1 MRVKCE
7 PQNKHV
13 KTKSTVFFK
22 FLYFEFFFLRTSK
35 DCARVFFFWYHCHSA
50 QETEMIKNF
59 PNSLTWMRP
68 LLHVKT
74 QSLQAGVER
83 KTVTHLNLKVTYL
96 TNYKKRASSC
106 HKINNLRFSIICL
119 PLTKTNMGKTSNVTA
134 REWNFFFFETFTC
147 LVLVTT
153 LSEIVREVIASRN
166 LTAVRPWKDITGGSL
181 YIIDIVKF
189 HYSPNNSCNLC
200 LPTDQIIYGEIL
212 SKFPKANKYLKQD
225 LL

>member
-1 MRVKCE
+1 MLRH
-7 PQNKHV
+7 N
-13 KTKSTVFFK
+13 
-22 FLYFEFFFLRTSK
+22 LYKQVWKEKLSHT
-35 DCARVFFFWYHCHSA
+35 Y
-50 QETEMIKNF
+50 
-59 PNSLTWMRP
+59 
-68 LLHVKT
+68 
-74 QSLQAGVER
+74 
-83 KTVTHLNLKVTYL
+83 LNLKVTKYEKIMKKEPQSATKL
-96 TNYKKRASSC
+96 TNS
-106 HKINNLRFSIICL
+106 RFSIICL

-147 LVLVTT
+147 LVLVTK

-166 LTAVRPWKDITGGSL
+166 LTAVRPWKDITGGTW

-189 HYSPNNSCNLC
+189 HYSPNNTHNLR